1 MEKEEILREYL
12 LNELSESVDY
22 YNNELTDIDSK
33 LNYRFP
39 FINLKND
46 LDDFLNGNTENRCII
61 LPGLRGI
68 GKTTIILQLCDYL
81 INEKNIDFRRIL
93 YLDASELENYLNI
106 GIYEAVN
113 YFITEIHQET
123 LRTIKEP
130 FFIFIDEAQ
139 NDEKWAIAGKL
150 LYDKI
155 KSDKIFLVFT
165 GSSALNIELN
175 ADLAR
180 RAKKEQICPMD
191 FGEYLYLKYKIEI
204 PENIKDGL
212 KELIFE
218 GNIYKVSQIEKDIDL
233 NLLGKL
239 EKTLKKEWEYYL
251 LYGEFPYG
259 IKKNTIDIKK
269 FNFQIIN
276 KVVQNDLNTIE
287 SFTSRTNNIASNL
300 LSLLALQKPGHISQ
314 SKLASSLNT
323 SVGTINSI
331 LSTLEKTHLI
341 FHIEP
346 YSSAGKRIRKSWKY
360 YFLSPNI
367 KYSLISKV
375 GNVSR
380 DHIACLGI
388 LAENLVVS
396 RLLTYKKSKYIDF
409 GIFYPTEKE
418 GVDFI
423 INTIDGK
430 VIPIEVGIGKK
441 SKRQIKKA
449 IAKYKSDYGIVI
461 SNTTN
466 NIVKEE
472 DIIYLP
478 LTTFSFI

>member
-1 MEKEEILREYL
+1 MEKEEILREYI

-22 YNNELTDIDSK
+22 FNNELTEDNTK

-39 FINLKND
+39 FISLKKD
-46 LDDFLNGNTENRCII
+46 LDNFLSGNTENRSII

-93 YLDASELENYLNI
+93 YLDASELKNYLDV
-106 GIYEAVN
+106 GIYEAIT
-113 YFITEIHQET
+113 YFITEIHHET
-123 LRTIKEP
+123 LRTIKKP
-130 FFIFIDEAQ
+130 FFIFVDEAQ

-155 KSDKIFLVFT
+155 KNDKIFLVFT

-191 FGEYLYLKYKIEI
+191 FGEYLYLKYGVEF
-204 PENIKDGL
+204 PENMKNAL
-212 KELIFE
+212 KKLIFY
-218 GNIYKVSQIEKDIDL
+218 GNINESSQIEKNIEL
-233 NLLGKL
+233 SCLGKL
-239 EKTLKKEWEYYL
+239 EGILKKEWEYYL

-259 IKKNTIDIKK
+259 IKKNTMDIKK

-276 KVVQNDLNTIE
+276 KIIQNDLNTIE
-287 SFTSRTNNIASNL
+287 SFTSRTTNIASNL
-300 LSLLALQKPGHISQ
+300 LSLLALQKPGNISQ
-314 SKLASSLNT
+314 NKLASSLNT

-331 LSTLEKTHLI
+331 LYTLEKTHLI

-360 YFLSPNI
+360 YFLSPNL

-380 DHIACLGI
+380 DRKNCLGI
-388 LAENLVVS
+388 LTENLVVS
-396 RLLTYKKSKYIDF
+396 RLLTYKKSKFIDF

-423 INTIDGK
+423 INTIEGK
-430 VIPIEVGIGKK
+430 IIPIEVGIGKK

-449 IAKYKSDYGIVI
+449 ITKYKSDYGIVI

-478 LTTFSFI
+478 LDTFSFI